1 MKLLTPLL
9 ALSLTS
15 TPIQNSL
22 VPKQEFKKSLQ
33 NKLNQEKKILYES
46 TIKSIFPKL
55 DSIKY
60 TQDIKTWGIAEYWQT
75 PQETDSLKT
84 GDCEDKA
91 IRIYNL
97 LTEKGLNVKLR
108 WGKYYSTSIIDHVW
122 NEYEIGDT
130 TYIIETAS
138 RNAKIIKKDTIDT
151 KRSYLTLYMTENSL
165 NKIKNYEKRSGLEL
179 KFKNKIKHQ

>member
-22 VPKQEFKKSLQ
+22 IPKDSVNKSVQ
-33 NKLNQEKKILYES
+33 NKINKEKKEYYES
-46 TIKSIFPKL
+46 VIKSFFPKM

-60 TQDIKTWGIAEYWQT
+60 TTDKKTWGIAEYWQKT
-75 PQETDSLKT
+75 QETDSLKT

-91 IRIYNL
+91 FRIYAL
-97 LTEKGLNVKLR
+97 SKEKGLDVELV
-108 WGKYYSTSIIDHVW
+108 WGRYHSNSVIDHVW

-151 KRSYLTLYMTENSL
+151 KRSYLTLYMTESSL